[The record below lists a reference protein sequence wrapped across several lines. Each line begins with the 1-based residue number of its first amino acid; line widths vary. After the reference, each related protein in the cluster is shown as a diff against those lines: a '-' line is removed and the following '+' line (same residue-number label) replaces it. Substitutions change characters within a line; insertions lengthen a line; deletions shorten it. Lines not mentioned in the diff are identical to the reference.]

1 MLTSHYIGTRRPAW
15 ITWKT
20 RNTCMCQIVEQIN
33 FDLLFYF
40 SRVHLEGKVD
50 LEDKEEVEQQ
60 VCLDLMAHKVQLVK
74 LDILED
80 VDHLVLLELPVNK
93 EQLVMMVLL
102 DFLGALE
109 LQVLRERE
117 VIQDLK
123 DLQDLRYIIYM
134 TNT

>member
-1 MLTSHYIGTRRPAW
+1 M
-15 ITWKT
+15 
-20 RNTCMCQIVEQIN
+20 
-33 FDLLFYF
+33 
-40 SRVHLEGKVD
+40 
-50 LEDKEEVEQQ
+50 EQQ
-60 VCLDLMAHKVQLVK
+60 ACLDLMAHRVQLVK

-102 DFLGALE
+102 DFPGPLE